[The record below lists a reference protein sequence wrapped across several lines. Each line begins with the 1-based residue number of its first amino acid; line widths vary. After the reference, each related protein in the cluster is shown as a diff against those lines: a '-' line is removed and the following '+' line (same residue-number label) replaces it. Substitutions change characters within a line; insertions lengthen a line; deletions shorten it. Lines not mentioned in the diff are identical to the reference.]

1 MRKRKSAIIAA
12 LLNHS
17 TFRSPMKLIGYIKPM
32 VLIVVM
38 TLSQWTIA
46 QRALSLEEARQ
57 LAVSR
62 NNNLKA
68 AQLKIEGA
76 KAQKAEADA
85 KDKPRLDGSVT
96 SWYFSKPFNTVLP
109 DYGVSPMVTASQ
121 PIYAGGKI
129 RSGKEMA
136 AKGIEISEEQKAFTT
151 AEVVLATE
159 SAYWQVVA
167 AKEKIKLAEQFARQL
182 DGLYT
187 ELNNAY
193 KAGLTYKN
201 DVLRVRVQQNDNEL
215 NLTRANDAW
224 ILAKLN
230 LAQITGLGDSTDF
243 VIPDSIFGHFNKEA
257 MSRSMN
263 EITSNRPEV
272 KILQKAIEAE
282 RIKEKMLKAD
292 FKPTIGLNV
301 SGLTS
306 FGKQGI
312 NLTKPTSNSMSS
324 YYGMV
329 QLSIPLIDWGQRRQ
343 KIRQQQFN
351 IEAQQHQLQETKEKI
366 SLEVQ
371 QAYLQLNE
379 SAKRVEL
386 SGASLEQAEENLRL
400 SNDRL
405 KAGTITGQD
414 VLEAQTIWQQA
425 FSNIIDAKA
434 AYRINEA
441 KLYKALGITR

>member
-1 MRKRKSAIIAA
+1 MAIVILSISHWA
-12 LLNHS
+12 
-17 TFRSPMKLIGYIKPM
+17 IGQRVASLESLGQR
-32 VLIVVM
+32 VL
-38 TLSQWTIA
+38 T
-46 QRALSLEEARQ
+46 LEEARQ
-57 LAVSR
+57 LAENR

-68 AQLKIEGA
+68 AQQKIEVA
-76 KAQKAEADA
+76 KAQKEEADV
-85 KDKPRLDGSVT
+85 KGKPRLDGSVN
-96 SWYFSKPFNTVLP
+96 SWYFGDPLNKLIPE
-109 DYGVSPMVTASQ
+109 YGTSASVTASM
-121 PIYAGGKI
+121 PIYTGGKI
-129 RSGKEMA
+129 KSGKELA
-136 AKGIEISEEQKAFTT
+136 AKGVEISKEQKVLTT

-182 DGLYT
+182 KGLYT
-187 ELNNAY
+187 ELNNSY
-193 KAGLTYKN
+193 TAGLTYKN
-201 DVLRVRVQQNDNEL
+201 DVLRVNVQQNDNEL

-243 VIPDSIFGHFNKEA
+243 VIPDTVFGRFDREA
-257 MSRSMN
+257 MNRSME
-263 EITSNRPEV
+263 EIVGNRSEI
-272 KILQKAIEAE
+272 KILQKSIEAE
-282 RIKEKMLKAD
+282 KIRENILKAD
-292 FKPTIGLNV
+292 FKPTVGLGA
-301 SGLTS
+301 SGFSS

-312 NLTKPTSNSMSS
+312 NFSKPSSNTLNS

-329 QLSIPLIDWGQRRQ
+329 QMSIPIFDWGQRKQ
-343 KIRQQQFN
+343 KVKQQQHS
-351 IEAQQHQLQETKEKI
+351 IQVQQHLLQETKEKI

-425 FSNIIDAKA
+425 FSNIIDAKT

-441 KLYKALGITR
+441 GLYKALGITRL